1 MKIKIVVIL
10 LTLLDFSLSLKYSRP
25 FTSRSTTNNKPD
37 WSLRTFSR
45 SPGSTFTNQNY
56 HSQRFVPNSRTQS
69 SLRGPISYPLAPGY
83 GYLPTHGLVNPPP
96 PSPPSFNNMEVPH
109 GHRNGFHDP
118 TAVIYTGEV
127 NHIRNQFQ
135 PCLSHCRHLD
145 LGPQSGGGPCSRFCK
160 C

>member
-96 PSPPSFNNMEVPH
+96 PSLPRHGNMEVPH
-109 GHRNGFHDP
+109 GSRNGFHDP
-118 TAVIYTGEV
+118 TAVTVTHEIHHMRHE
-127 NHIRNQFQ
+127 FQ
-135 PCLSHCRHLD
+135 PCLWQCSHLD
-145 LGPQSGGGPCSRFCK
+145 QSATSGGGPCSRFCK